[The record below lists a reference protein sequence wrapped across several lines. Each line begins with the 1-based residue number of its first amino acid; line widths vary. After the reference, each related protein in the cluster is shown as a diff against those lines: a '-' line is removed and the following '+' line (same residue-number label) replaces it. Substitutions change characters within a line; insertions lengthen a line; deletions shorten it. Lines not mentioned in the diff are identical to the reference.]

1 MVNIKKGNKMK
12 LQSLLY
18 GLVTCSVLTL
28 GSIFTS
34 CSDNDGY
41 EVWIPQSGPNAIVTV
56 KSQDGKSCY
65 FQLNDSVTLYPVNLS
80 SSPYGNKEVRALLNY
95 HAAGRDRYNLKQSIY
110 VDWMDS
116 ILTKRMAPN
125 LGNAND
131 SVYGT
136 DPVDIIDDWLTV
148 AEDGYLTIHFKTYW
162 SNTGKAHWVNLL
174 PVKREGNVYEVE
186 FRHHANGDG
195 YNHINDALV
204 AFKLDSLSDF
214 SDKKIQIKL
223 KWRSFRGTKTMTLQ
237 CNAPKDTTGYDVLP
251 QYLIPLE

>member
-1 MVNIKKGNKMK
+1 MMK
-12 LQSLLY
+12 LHSLLY
-18 GLVTCSVLTL
+18 GLVACSILTL
-28 GSIFTS
+28 ASTLTS

-41 EVWIPQSGPNAIVTV
+41 YEVWIPEAKPNAIVTV
-56 KSQDGKSCY
+56 KSQDDNTCY

-80 SSPYGNKEVRALLNY
+80 SSPYGKKEVRALLYY
-95 HAAGRDRYNLKQSIY
+95 HNAGRDRYDLKRSIY

-116 ILTKRMAPN
+116 ILTKRMAPDK
-125 LGNAND
+125 GHAND

-136 DPVDIIDDWLTV
+136 DPVEVIDDWLTV

-162 SNTGKAHWVNLL
+162 GNTGKAHWVNLL

-186 FRHHANGDG
+186 FRHHAHGDG
-195 YNHINDALV
+195 YNNINDALV

-214 SDKKIQIKL
+214 HTDPIQVKL
-223 KWRSFRGTKTMTLQ
+223 KWRSFRGEKTMTLQ
-237 CNAPKDTTGYDVLP
+237 CNAPKDTTGHYLNP